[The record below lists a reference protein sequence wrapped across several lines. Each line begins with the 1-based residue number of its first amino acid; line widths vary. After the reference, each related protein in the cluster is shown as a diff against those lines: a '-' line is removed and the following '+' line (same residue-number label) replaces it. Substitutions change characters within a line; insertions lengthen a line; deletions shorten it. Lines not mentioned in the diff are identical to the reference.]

1 MSEYSAYVVVATS
14 LAAGI
19 TSWNAHDD
27 LSRRV
32 SRYTNAVR
40 SIERLLWWWQSL
52 DEIDRSSTSN
62 IARLVESGEAIIS
75 AERLAWLT
83 AFKKEEK
90 AKSGATGEE
99 EAASKQMF
107 KRTGGLGMVAME
119 DRRPG

>member
-1 MSEYSAYVVVATS
+1 M
-14 LAAGI
+14 
-19 TSWNAHDD
+19 
-27 LSRRV
+27 
-32 SRYTNAVR
+32 R

-119 DRRPG
+119 DRRPS